1 MLEQTEVDDVLGT
14 PERPPP
20 QTWAGVLAD
29 RLETVLVAA
38 AGGALIFIGFLIVA
52 QVFFRYVLAAPPSW
66 TEELTRYVFVWL
78 SWLGAAVV
86 FRWGQHITID
96 AIVNY
101 IPQALKPVHEAAIRL
116 ICAGILLF
124 LLVYG
129 IDALEFTTSK
139 SAALGIDMRFVYASA
154 PVAAGIMLLFMLL
167 DLVENILSRSRTNAQ

>member
-1 MLEQTEVDDVLGT
+1 MLEQTQMDDVGA
-14 PERPPP
+14 PERSPPK
-20 QTWAGVLAD
+20 TWAGATAD
-29 RLETVLVAA
+29 KLETVLVAA

-78 SWLGAAVV
+78 SWLGSAVV

-101 IPQALKPVHEAAIRL
+101 IPQKFKLLHEAAIRL
-116 ICAGILLF
+116 ICAAILLF

-129 IDALEFTTSK
+129 IGSLEFTTSR

-154 PVAAGIMLLFMLL
+154 PVAAGIMLLFMSLEL
-167 DLVENILSRSRTNAQ
+167 IEAIISRSRVNAQ